1 MSKQVKKS
9 RKKASPADRLPI
21 PGPGRPKGSVNK
33 FTNLKEVF
41 LQAFEETGGV
51 EGLVEWIKKSPRNRG
66 QFYTIIAKM
75 LPSSVDVEIQK
86 PPTIILSDK
95 FLPQES
101 KKERALEP

>member
-51 EGLVEWIKKSPRNRG
+51 EGLVEWIKKSPRNWDWASRSPNLYVG
-66 QFYTIIAKM
+66 AW
-75 LPSSVDVEIQK
+75 SSG
-86 PPTIILSDK
+86 
-95 FLPQES
+95 
-101 KKERALEP
+101 